1 MNILVYLEERNG
13 RFRRPSLEA
22 VGAARMIAHADALGG
37 TVIAAIVGADSSTL
51 AAQAKQLN
59 VSAVYTASDARLN
72 NYSSRATG
80 RALAETAKQASADV
94 ILIGATG
101 RGKDLAPRVAIHLE
115 AGYVPDVTAFS
126 TESGEII
133 ATHPVYAGKAQVNV
147 RVMTKVKVYSTRPN
161 LWKASSDAPSQEPSI
176 QSVIVNF
183 EDTDFAEQTTSL
195 VLSQGKLDVAEADII
210 VSGGRGMRGP
220 EHWALIENLAA
231 AFGGAIGA
239 SRAVVD
245 AGWRPHAEQVGQTGK
260 TVSPTLYVAVGISGA
275 VQHLAG
281 MSSSKTIVAI
291 NKDENAPIFALADY
305 GIVGDAFEILPA
317 LTEAVAKLR
326 H

>member
-13 RFRRPSLEA
+13 QIRKPSLEA
-22 VGAARMIAHADALGG
+22 ISAAYALGG
-37 TVIAAIVGADSSTL
+37 NVIAAIVAADSSAL
-51 AAQAKQLN
+51 VEQAKKLN
-59 VSAVYTASDARLN
+59 VSAIYSVSDARLA

-80 RALAETAKQASADV
+80 RALAEIANQASADI

-101 RGKDLAPRVAIHLE
+101 RGKDLAPRVAIRLE
-115 AGYVPDVTAFS
+115 AGYVPDVIAFS
-126 TESGEII
+126 TESGELI

-147 RVMTKVKVYSTRPN
+147 RVTTPVKIYSTRPN
-161 LWKASSDAPSQEPSI
+161 LWKASTDAPSSEPSI
-176 QSVIVNF
+176 NSIAVNF
-183 EDTDFAEQTTSL
+183 EEADFAEQTKSL
-195 VLSQGKLDVAEADII
+195 VLSQGKLDVAESDII

-220 EHWALIENLAA
+220 ENWALIENLAA
-231 AFGGAIGA
+231 AFGGATGA

-291 NKDENAPIFALADY
+291 NKDENAPIFSIADY
-305 GIVGDAFEILPA
+305 GIVGDAFEILPT
-317 LTEAVAKLR
+317 LTDAITKIR
-326 H
+326 SH

>member
-13 RFRRPSLEA
+13 QIRKPSLEA
-22 VGAARMIAHADALGG
+22 VSAAHALGG
-37 TVIAAIVGADSSTL
+37 TVMAAIVSAGAAPMLDK
-51 AAQAKQLN
+51 AKSLN
-59 VSAVYTASDARLN
+59 VSAVYTASDPRLG
-72 NYSSRATG
+72 NYSSHATAK
-80 RALAETAKQASADV
+80 ALAEIAKQTKADIV
-94 ILIGATG
+94 LIGATG
-101 RGKDLAPRVAIHLE
+101 RGKDLAPRVTILLE

-126 TESGEII
+126 KSGDEII
-133 ATHPVYAGKAQVNV
+133 ATHPVYAGKAQMNV
-147 RVMTKVKVYSTRPN
+147 RVTTPIKVFSTRPN
-161 LWKASSDAPSQEPSI
+161 LWKASTESSSQTPSI
-176 QSVIVNF
+176 TSTTVQF
-183 EDTDFAEQTTSL
+183 EDSDFKEHTKEL

-231 AFGGAIGA
+231 AFGGATGA

-245 AGWRPHAEQVGQTGK
+245 AGWRPHSEQVGQTGK

-291 NKDENAPIFALADY
+291 NKDENAPIFAIADY
-305 GIVGDAFEILPA
+305 GVVGDAFEVLPV
-317 LTEAVAKLR
+317 LTEEIKKLR
-326 H
+326 AH